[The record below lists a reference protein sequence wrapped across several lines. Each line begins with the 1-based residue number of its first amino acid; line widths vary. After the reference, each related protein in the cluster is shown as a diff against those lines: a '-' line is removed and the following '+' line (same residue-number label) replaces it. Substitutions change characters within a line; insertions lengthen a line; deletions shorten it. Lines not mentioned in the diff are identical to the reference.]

1 MKKASKFLT
10 ILLAAGTLAAC
21 GSKVTK
27 ENGTE
32 TVSPE
37 NATIT
42 EEGAEEGTSLDDA
55 EVKDG
60 DMDKDMDMDKD
71 TDKDDKQ

>member
-37 NATIT
+37 NATIP
-42 EEGAEEGTSLDDA
+42 EEGAAEGTSLDDA
-55 EVKDG
+55 EVQDG
-60 DMDKDMDMDKD
+60 DMDNDMDMDKDMD
-71 TDKDDKQ
+71 KDDNQ